1 MKKKKKKKINIK
13 KIIKLIISIIM
24 LILSLVCF
32 KYVCDLDILP
42 NKYLFLFLAVILILN
57 IISTIFIFMKGIITK
72 ILSGILYLLL
82 GFISI
87 IGIKYASNTLEYL
100 DKGFSNDIEY
110 TIYNVMVLND
120 SNYQSLDNLN
130 NTDMGYLFIDID
142 DDRYLDLIKDK
153 VNINLKQLGIEELYD
168 ELKNKEINS
177 IIINEAYIDLIEEE
191 YTDFNEITKILDT
204 VKVEK
209 ESENKDKEVIKE
221 LKPINIYLS
230 GSDSRSGLVSSSSLS
245 DVNMIVTIN
254 PHTHTV
260 LLTNIPRDYYV
271 QLHGTT
277 GFKDKLTHAG
287 IYGTDMSIKTIED
300 LLETEIEY
308 YVKVG
313 FSSVIKIVDLVGGID
328 VYSDT
333 AFRSHCGDGG
343 AEKVYVKVGM
353 NHFTGAQALSYA
365 RERYAY
371 NNGDIHRGQNQQQVI
386 EAVINKIMTNKSLL
400 LKYDSLLNSFSELY
414 KTDIP
419 KELITLLI
427 KQQLNDMSSWK
438 IEKQTL
444 IGYDGSKQ
452 TYSWPNQYLYV
463 MIPDNNSVNDAV
475 KKIDEVYNGT
485 NQTKADL
492 G

>member
-1 MKKKKKKKINIK
+1 MKKKKNKKINK
-13 KIIKLIISIIM
+13 NKIIKLIISIFM

-32 KYVCDLDILP
+32 KYIYDLDILP
-42 NKYLFLFLAVILILN
+42 NKYLFLFLGVILILN
-57 IISTIFIFMKGIITK
+57 IISMVFIFMKGIITK

-82 GFISI
+82 GFISV
-87 IGIKYASNTLEYL
+87 IGIKYAGNTIEYL
-100 DKGFSNDIEY
+100 NKGFSNDIEY
-110 TIYNVMVLND
+110 TIYNVMVLKD
-120 SNYQSLDNLN
+120 SNYESINNLN

-142 DDRYLDLIKDK
+142 DDRYLDLVKDK
-153 VNINLKQLGIEELYD
+153 VNVNLKQLGIEELHD
-168 ELKNKEINS
+168 NLINKDIDS
-177 IIINEAYIDLIEEE
+177 IIINEAYLDLIENE
-191 YTDFNEITKILDT
+191 YTDFSELTKILDT
-204 VKVEK
+204 VKIEK
-209 ESENKDKEVIKE
+209 ESENKNKETIKE

-245 DVNMIVTIN
+245 DVNMMVTIN
-254 PHTHTV
+254 PYTHTI

-271 QLHGTT
+271 QLHGTS
-277 GFKDKLTHAG
+277 GYKDKLTHAG
-287 IYGTDMSIKTIED
+287 IYGTDMSINTIED

-333 AFRSHCGDGG
+333 AFKSHCKDGG
-343 AEKVYVKVGM
+343 AQSVYVKVGM
-353 NHFTGAQALSYA
+353 NHFNGAQALSYA

-386 EAVINKIMTNKSLL
+386 EAVLNKIMTNKSLL

-427 KQQLNDMSSWK
+427 KQQLEDMSSWK

-444 IGYDGSKQ
+444 TGYDGFNK
-452 TYSWPNQYLYV
+452 TYSWPNQDLYV
-463 MIPDNNSVNDAV
+463 MIPDTNSVNDAV
-475 KKIDEVYNGT
+475 EKIDEIYNA
-485 NQTKADL
+485 TKIKGDL

>member
-168 ELKNKEINS
+168 ELKNK
-177 IIINEAYIDLIEEE
+177 
-191 YTDFNEITKILDT
+191 K
-204 VKVEK
+204 
-209 ESENKDKEVIKE
+209 
-221 LKPINIYLS
+221 
-230 GSDSRSGLVSSSSLS
+230 
-245 DVNMIVTIN
+245 
-254 PHTHTV
+254 
-260 LLTNIPRDYYV
+260 
-271 QLHGTT
+271 
-277 GFKDKLTHAG
+277 
-287 IYGTDMSIKTIED
+287 
-300 LLETEIEY
+300 
-308 YVKVG
+308 
-313 FSSVIKIVDLVGGID
+313 
-328 VYSDT
+328 
-333 AFRSHCGDGG
+333 
-343 AEKVYVKVGM
+343 
-353 NHFTGAQALSYA
+353 
-365 RERYAY
+365 
-371 NNGDIHRGQNQQQVI
+371 
-386 EAVINKIMTNKSLL
+386 
-400 LKYDSLLNSFSELY
+400 
-414 KTDIP
+414 
-419 KELITLLI
+419 
-427 KQQLNDMSSWK
+427 
-438 IEKQTL
+438 
-444 IGYDGSKQ
+444 
-452 TYSWPNQYLYV
+452 
-463 MIPDNNSVNDAV
+463 
-475 KKIDEVYNGT
+475 
-485 NQTKADL
+485 
-492 G
+492 